1 VMISIGGD
9 NYCYNDY
16 RRIPGYLRKKFKK
29 HTKTI
34 LFGCSVDEK
43 ALHDEFVRADLCQ
56 YDLITVRES
65 LTYNLLKAYLPNVR
79 VEYYPDSAF
88 ILPQDDAVDLPAL
101 GDFVGL
107 NISPLIMRE
116 EYSSKDL
123 ISRVFELIDYILNNT
138 DYYILLIPHVVWL
151 GNDDREVL
159 RQIYDKYLYSKRIFL
174 AEDND
179 CCKLKGLIS
188 KCKFFIG
195 ARTHATI
202 AAYSSIVPT
211 IVLGYSVKSRG
222 IAEDL
227 FGKEDNYVLSVTDLD
242 EGVLVN
248 EFIKLEENSE
258 KIKSQLRSAMP
269 MYRELVYKER
279 EALDSVIF

>member
-1 VMISIGGD
+1 
-9 NYCYNDY
+9 
-16 RRIPGYLRKKFKK
+16 
-29 HTKTI
+29 
-34 LFGCSVDEK
+34 
-43 ALHDEFVRADLCQ
+43 
-56 YDLITVRES
+56 
-65 LTYNLLKAYLPNVR
+65 
-79 VEYYPDSAF
+79 
-88 ILPQDDAVDLPAL
+88 
-101 GDFVGL
+101 
-107 NISPLIMRE
+107 
-116 EYSSKDL
+116 
-123 ISRVFELIDYILNNT
+123 
-138 DYYILLIPHVVWL
+138 
-151 GNDDREVL
+151 
-159 RQIYDKYLYSKRIFL
+159 
-174 AEDND
+174 
-179 CCKLKGLIS
+179 LKGLIS